1 MKKISFEYPAYF
13 PIAGF
18 SFIFL
23 FLFGCGNS
31 DVDKITP
38 ERKAITESV
47 YASGNIKAVNQ
58 YDAFTNA
65 SGPIQEIFVEEGDSV
80 SIGTPLLAV
89 YNEREKL
96 SRESAEIAK
105 AYSDLQA
112 NQSRLRDLQ
121 LTIDVNKSKMQN
133 DSLLYV
139 RQKALHDQ
147 NIGTEVEFEQRKLN
161 WENSKTAYES
171 ALIRYQ
177 DLKRE
182 IEFNSNSASKNLA
195 ISKVLESDYVLKS
208 KINGKVYA
216 LLKEKG
222 EMVTPQVALAV
233 LGSVDDFLLELQV
246 DEYDISKIKLGQPV
260 MVSMD
265 SYKGE
270 SFEAVVDKIYPIM
283 DTQTKSFK
291 VEAKFTKAPPQLYP
305 NLSLEANIITEVR
318 IKAVVIPRTYLIADS
333 LVVNENEDTLRVKVG
348 IKNFQYA
355 QILKGIDEST
365 VLIKPKK

>member
-1 MKKISFEYPAYF
+1 M
-13 PIAGF
+13 F
-18 SFIFL
+18 S
-23 FLFGCGNS
+23 CGS
-31 DVDKITP
+31 DSDESIKP
-38 ERKAITESV
+38 EIKSITESV
-47 YASGNIKAVNQ
+47 YASGNIKAVDQ

-65 SGPIQEIFVEEGDSV
+65 SGPIQEIFVQEGDSV

-89 YNEREKL
+89 FSEREKL
-96 SRESAEIAK
+96 SRENAEIAK
-105 AYSDLQA
+105 AYAGLQA

-171 ALIRYQ
+171 ALIRYN

-216 LLKEKG
+216 LLKERG
-222 EMVTPQVALAV
+222 EMVTPQVVLAV
-233 LGSVDDFLLELQV
+233 LGSADKFLLELQV
-246 DEYDISKIKLGQPV
+246 DEYDIAKVKVGQEV
-260 MVSMD
+260 SVSMD

-270 SFEAVVDKIYPIM
+270 VFKAVVTKVYPIM
-283 DTQTKSFK
+283 DTQTKSFT
-291 VEAKFTKAPPQLYP
+291 VEAEFSIAPPQLYP
-305 NLSLEANIITEVR
+305 NLSLEANIITEV
-318 IKAVVIPRTYLIADS
+318 KENALVIPRGYLIADS
-333 LVVNENEDTLRVKVG
+333 LVINENEDTLRVKTG
-348 IKNFQYA
+348 IKNYQFA
-355 QILKGIDEST
+355 EILEGIDAST
-365 VLIKPKK
+365 VLIKPTL

>member
-1 MKKISFEYPAYF
+1 MKKNPFEF
-13 PIAGF
+13 QFFHTI
-18 SFIFL
+18 IFASTIL
-23 FLFGCGNS
+23 GAFACSGS
-31 DVDKITP
+31 DADKISP
-38 ERKAITESV
+38 EIKSITESV

-96 SRESAEIAK
+96 SRESAEINK
-105 AYSDLQA
+105 AYADLQA
-112 NQSRLRDLQ
+112 NQSKLRDLQ
-121 LTIDVNKSKMQN
+121 LAIDMNKSKMQN
-133 DSLLYV
+133 DSLLFV

-147 NIGTEVEFEQRKLN
+147 NIGTDVEFEQKKLN

-182 IEFNSNSASKNLA
+182 IEFNSNNASKNLA

-216 LLKEKG
+216 ILKEKG

-233 LGSVDDFLLELQV
+233 LGSADDYLLELQV
-246 DEYDISKIKLGQPV
+246 DEYDISKIKLGQVV

-265 SYKGE
+265 SYKE
-270 SFEAVVDKIYPIM
+270 QTFEAVVQKIYPIM

-318 IKAVVIPRTYLIADS
+318 IKAKVIPRNYLLFDS
-333 LVVNENEDTLRVKVG
+333 LVINENEDTIPVKVG
-348 IKNFQYA
+348 IKNYQFA
-355 QILKGIDEST
+355 QILEGIDEST
-365 VLIKPKK
+365 VLIKPSR